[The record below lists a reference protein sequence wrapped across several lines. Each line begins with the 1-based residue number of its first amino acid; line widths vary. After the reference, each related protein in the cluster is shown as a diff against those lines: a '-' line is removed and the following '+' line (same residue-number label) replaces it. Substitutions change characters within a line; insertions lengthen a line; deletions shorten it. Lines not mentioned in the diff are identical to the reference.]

1 MKILIIGSNSIHV
14 SSFVRSLSKKE
25 CDLYLI
31 SEESCT
37 FPEIKKEKIVDFR
50 NLNPISIIKNYIVLK
65 KYIAF
70 LKPDLIHI
78 HQINRLAYFVSLA
91 AKKIKIPIISTAWG
105 SDVLLIPFK
114 NIFFKF
120 LTTKT
125 LNRSNYVTADSL
137 SMIDSMK
144 QLINSKEKY
153 VLLQYGIDLIEEKE
167 KLDIIYS
174 NRLHK
179 SLYRID
185 KIIYYFNKFHEKYPN
200 WKLVI
205 AGVGEQTEILK
216 KIVKDNHLESN
227 VEFVGWLNSNENRD
241 WYSKSKIYISIP
253 ESDGTSVSLLEAMS
267 AGCIPIVSDLPV
279 SYEWVKDTFNGVIE
293 KEGVNPIEMAL
304 LLDIEKLKLYNKEL
318 VFMKASRTNCIE
330 KFIELYQ
337 QLNVS

>member
-1 MKILIIGSNSIHV
+1 MEISDC
-14 SSFVRSLSKKE
+14 RSWR
-25 CDLYLI
+25 
-31 SEESCT
+31 T
-37 FPEIKKEKIVDFR
+37 
-50 NLNPISIIKNYIVLK
+50 N
-65 KYIAF
+65 
-70 LKPDLIHI
+70 
-78 HQINRLAYFVSLA
+78 
-91 AKKIKIPIISTAWG
+91 G
-105 SDVLLIPFK
+105 
-114 NIFFKF
+114 NI
-120 LTTKT
+120 
-125 LNRSNYVTADSL
+125 
-137 SMIDSMK
+137 
-144 QLINSKEKY
+144 E
-153 VLLQYGIDLIEEKE
+153 
-167 KLDIIYS
+167 
-174 NRLHK
+174 
-179 SLYRID
+179 
-185 KIIYYFNKFHEKYPN
+185 
-200 WKLVI
+200 
-205 AGVGEQTEILK
+205 